1 MSLDCMQ
8 LPGKNTETQQRKA
21 LGPSCYEA
29 TVLITAS
36 PSLWRWIFCLYLAQ
50 WQIGNLSMV
59 SMTAGIGSSPSCHH
73 ELDNQMKLDGWVQNT
88 KKLEK

>member
-1 MSLDCMQ
+1 MDELLRHLRSRFLVADVATWDKFTSKDPIHTPTVILELNISLIPHMSLDCMQ

-36 PSLWRWIFCLYLAQ
+36 PSL
-50 WQIGNLSMV
+50 
-59 SMTAGIGSSPSCHH
+59 
-73 ELDNQMKLDGWVQNT
+73 
-88 KKLEK
+88 